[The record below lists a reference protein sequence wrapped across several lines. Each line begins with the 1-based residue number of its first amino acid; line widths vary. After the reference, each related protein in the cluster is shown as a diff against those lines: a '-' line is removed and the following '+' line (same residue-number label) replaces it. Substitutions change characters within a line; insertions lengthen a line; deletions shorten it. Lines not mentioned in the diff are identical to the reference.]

1 MKRLRLI
8 FAIPLLLL
16 FVPAWRAL
24 DFVSFLTPSAGL
36 FGLGI
41 FFTTFFFFFFP
52 LFLIL
57 GKKPRYGLMLAI
69 TFGVL
74 AYYTTPLS
82 GHETNEAS
90 DRHCG
95 LFSYTGFFYW
105 THPIALEA
113 FGDDLTVRNQ
123 FCWVRKIIQE
133 VPSSFKTPAEQE
145 AYLRNIEALLLKP
158 RDKYLSTLP
167 MIAWLYGKIA
177 TRMEMSGGEFFVS
190 TLHFWK
196 THYTSEIYRR
206 DYSPLNWPYGPWIQW
221 EYGFIERNWEE
232 IVENVRYEE

>member
-1 MKRLRLI
+1 MKRLRLF

-16 FVPAWRAL
+16 FIPAWRSL
-24 DFVSFLTPSAGL
+24 DFVSFLTPSSGL
-36 FGLGI
+36 FGLGV
-41 FFTTFFFFFFP
+41 FFVTFFFLFFP
-52 LFLIL
+52 MSLIL
-57 GKKPRYGLMLAI
+57 GKKPRYAFLLAL
-69 TFGVL
+69 TFGFL
-74 AYYTTPLS
+74 CYYTTPLS
-82 GHETNEAS
+82 GNKVDSFE

-95 LFSYTGFFYW
+95 LFSYSGFFYW
-105 THPIALEA
+105 SHPFALEA

-133 VPSSFKTPAEQE
+133 VPEKFQDASEQE
-145 AYLRNIEALLLKP
+145 SYLRSIETLLLKP
-158 RDKYLSTLP
+158 NDKYLATLP
-167 MIAWLYGKIA
+167 MIAWLYGKVS

-196 THYTSEIYRR
+196 THYTAEIYRR
-206 DYSPLNWPYGPWIQW
+206 DYSALNWPYGPWIQW

>member
-16 FVPAWRAL
+16 FVPAWRGL

-41 FFTTFFFFFFP
+41 FFTSFFFLFFP

-69 TFGVL
+69 TLGIL
-74 AYYTTPLS
+74 GYYTTPLS
-82 GHETNEAS
+82 GNKTEDVSA
-90 DRHCG
+90 RHCG
-95 LFSYTGFFYW
+95 LFSYSGFFYW

-133 VPSSFKTPAEQE
+133 VPEKFSDAANQE
-145 AYLRNIEALLLKP
+145 AYLREIEALLLKP
-158 RDKYLSTLP
+158 KDKYLATLP
-167 MIAWLYGKIA
+167 MIAWLYGKVA

-196 THYTSEIYRR
+196 THYTAEIYRR
-206 DYSPLNWPYGPWIQW
+206 DYSVINWPYGPWIQW

>member
-1 MKRLRLI
+1 MKRLRLL
-8 FAIPLLLL
+8 FAVPPLLL
-16 FVPAWRAL
+16 FVPLWRSL
-24 DFVSFLTPSAGL
+24 DLLSFLTPSAGL
-36 FGLGI
+36 FALGV
-41 FFTTFFFFFFP
+41 FFVYFFFLFFP
-52 LFLIL
+52 LSLVL
-57 GKKPRYGLMLAI
+57 SKKPRYALLLALIVGGLSY
-69 TFGVL
+69 F
-74 AYYTTPLS
+74 TTPLS
-82 GHETNEAS
+82 GNKVEEGKE
-90 DRHCG
+90 RHCG

-133 VPSSFKTPAEQE
+133 VPEKFEDASSQE
-145 AYLRNIEALLLKP
+145 SYLRDLEALLLKP
-158 RDKYLSTLP
+158 QDKYLATLP
-167 MIAWLYGKIA
+167 MIAWLYGKVA

-206 DYSPLNWPYGPWIQW
+206 DYSAFNWPYGPWIQW
-221 EYGFIERNWEE
+221 EYGLIERNWEE